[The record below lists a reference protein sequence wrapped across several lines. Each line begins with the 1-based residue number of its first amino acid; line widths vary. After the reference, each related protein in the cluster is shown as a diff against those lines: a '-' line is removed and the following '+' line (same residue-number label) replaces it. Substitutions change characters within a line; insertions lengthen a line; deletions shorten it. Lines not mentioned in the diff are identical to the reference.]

1 MTNEYIYKNTEREGE
16 VPRKSA
22 AHGTIEKG
30 LLWLLIISGIV
41 LGSEFIWLFGI
52 RPCIPFA
59 SVEVSGFPGFERG
72 AVLEYA
78 GIDEKASFASVSVKH
93 TEQILRENYLVE
105 SARVEKRFPDRLAI
119 YLKPRTAVAFA
130 AAMIDGRQT
139 PVYFDRQGVIF
150 KIGNMANNIPPDALP
165 LISGLVFTDPE
176 PGLKV
181 PAEIVP
187 FLQQLFVISERAPVL
202 LEAISEI
209 KINLNPKAF
218 NGFDL
223 VLYPRHN
230 HARILLGSAI
240 NEELLRYML
249 VVLDAFK
256 SQSAQPVEIDIRSI
270 MSPYS
275 VKEVPSG

>member
-1 MTNEYIYKNTEREGE
+1 MTREFIYKNVDGEGE
-16 VPRKSA
+16 SSPKSVSS
-22 AHGTIEKG
+22 GPIEKG
-30 LLWLLIISGIV
+30 LKWLLIIAGIV
-41 LGSEFIWLFGI
+41 LVSEFVWLFGI

-93 TEQILRENYLVE
+93 TEQILRDNYLVE

-130 AAMIDGRQT
+130 AAIIDGRQT

-150 KIGNMANNIPPDALP
+150 KIGNMANNIQPDALP

-176 PGLKV
+176 PGLKL
-181 PAEIVP
+181 PAEVVP

-209 KINLNPKAF
+209 KINLNPRTF

-230 HARILLGSAI
+230 HVRVLLGSGI
-240 NEELLRYML
+240 SEELLRYML
-249 VVLDAFK
+249 VVLAAFK
-256 SQSAQPVEIDIRSI
+256 SQSVQPVEIDIRSV